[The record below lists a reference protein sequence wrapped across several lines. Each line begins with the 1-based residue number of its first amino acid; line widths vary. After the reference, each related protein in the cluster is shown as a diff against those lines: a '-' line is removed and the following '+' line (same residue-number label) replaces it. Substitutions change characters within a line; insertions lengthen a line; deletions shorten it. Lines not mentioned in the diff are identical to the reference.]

1 MLENMFEEA
10 KQASYTLMN
19 VNTDVKDK
27 ALESIAK
34 KLDDNRAE
42 IKEINKKRPRV
53 CQGCR
58 AFKCYDRSSAAR

>member
-42 IKEINKKRPRV
+42 IKEINKKKTSSMPRM
-53 CQGCR
+53 QG
-58 AFKCYDRSSAAR
+58 FQML